1 MVTKRYAIAF
11 TGLIAFLLLGMDD
24 CQDQFPDPPFD
35 TTGDYEGTWTGNS
48 MDAEQNVNG
57 CPLTL
62 MLTQNVNADYP
73 GSHAVSGMATIDFS
87 CIELPE
93 WVDEPVPSVVQVNG
107 ILGDDG
113 KLGLL
118 TGGCGT
124 GLCVVLGLNGTAE
137 DMDQDGLMDAYA
149 GQWSYQI
156 LLAGVEPFG
165 FNGTFDVAIAAAE

>member
-1 MVTKRYAIAF
+1 MGV
-11 TGLIAFLLLGMDD
+11 LLLGMDD

-35 TTGDYEGTWTGNS
+35 TTGEYAGTWSGNS
-48 MDAEQNVNG
+48 SDNTQNVLE
-57 CPLTL
+57 CPLEL
-62 MLTQNVNADYP
+62 MLTQNVEADYP

-93 WVDEPVPSVVQVNG
+93 WVNEPVPSVVNVNG

-113 KLGLL
+113 KMGLL

-124 GLCVVLGLNGTAE
+124 GLCVVLGLDGQAE
-137 DMDQDGLMDAYA
+137 DMDDDGFMDTYA
-149 GQWSYQI
+149 GTWSYQI

-165 FNGTFDVAIAAAE
+165 FTGTFDLALAP